1 MPSFDIVSKVAEH
14 EIANALDQANREVKT
29 RFDFKDSNA
38 HFEYSDS
45 DKKSQ
50 ITLIAMNKFQLQ
62 QMAQILDAKLV
73 KRGIDI
79 VCLDR
84 AEATESLHEARQV
97 ITVKQGID
105 HDMGKKINKIIKE
118 AALKVQTAIMGEQ
131 IRVTGKKRDDL
142 QEVIALLRKEEVGV
156 PLQFENFRD

>member
-1 MPSFDIVSKVAEH
+1 MPSFDVVSKVAVN
-14 EIANALDQANREVKT
+14 EINNAIDQANREVKT

-38 HFEYSDS
+38 RFEYNEN
-45 DKKSQ
+45 K
-50 ITLIAMNKFQLQ
+50 ITLIAQNKFQLQ
-62 QMAQILDAKLV
+62 QMMQILDTKLV

-79 VCLDR
+79 TCLER
-84 AEATESLHEARQV
+84 ADATESLHEARQV

-105 HDMGKKINKIIKE
+105 HDIGKKINKLIKDS
-118 AALKVQTAIMGEQ
+118 ALKVQTAIMGEQ

-142 QEVIALLRKEEVGV
+142 QDVIALLRKEQEKIGV

>member
-1 MPSFDIVSKVAEH
+1 MPSFDIVSKVAVH
-14 EIANALDQANREVKT
+14 ELANAIDQANREVKT

-38 HFEYSDS
+38 CFEYSEN
-45 DKKSQ
+45 K

-62 QMAQILDAKLV
+62 QMALIMDAKLA

-79 VCLDR
+79 SCLDR
-84 AEATESLHEARQV
+84 ADATESLHEAKQIV
-97 ITVKQGID
+97 TVKQGID
-105 HDMGKKINKIIKE
+105 HETGKKINKIVKD

-131 IRVTGKKRDDL
+131 IRVTGKKKDDL
-142 QEVIALLRKEEVGV
+142 QAVIALLRSAQERVGI